1 MKLMEKNAQKIADCV
16 RENLANSNKS
26 RIIAAIVGAPGS
38 GKSSVAERVIEIL
51 NSASAYQAA
60 LLPMDGFHYD
70 DGVLETLGRRER
82 KGAQDTFDV
91 DGLYY
96 LLQRLQTN
104 TDNMIAVP
112 LFDRSI
118 EISRAGARLIYQ
130 QTPIIICEGNYLLL
144 DNAPWNRLKSLFDLS
159 IMLQVSTSELE
170 KRLTQRWQDVG
181 LSDKEIQSKV
191 EKNDLPNGL
200 MVLRQSMP
208 ADLYLDN

>member
-1 MKLMEKNAQKIADCV
+1 MKLMEKNAQKIADWV
-16 RENLANSNKS
+16 RENLANNNKS

-104 TDNMIAVP
+104 ADNMIAVP

-130 QTPIIICEGNYLLL
+130 QTPIILCEGNYLLL
-144 DNAPWNRLKSLFDLS
+144 DNAPWNRLKPLFDLS